1 MAEELKLLF
10 NEQIWVLIGLSVM
23 FLMRNMMESMVSGFM
38 VFIGNDYNADDIVEV
53 DGRPGR
59 IVRVGFSK
67 TVFFLYSLDKVG
79 NIAGGS
85 KLVIQNDKL
94 KDLKIEKPLQEL
106 DLKRFKNSWNGVDR
120 RDDA

>member
-1 MAEELKLLF
+1 MAEEFKSLL

-23 FLMRNMMESMVSGFM
+23 FLMRNMIESMVSGLM

-53 DGRPGR
+53 DGQPGR

-67 TVFFLYSLDKVG
+67 TVFFLYSLDKAG

-106 DLKRFKNSWNGVDR
+106 DLKRFKNTWNGVDR

>member
-1 MAEELKLLF
+1 MGDELKLLL

-23 FLMRNMMESMVSGFM
+23 FLMRNMVEGMVSGFM

-53 DGRPGR
+53 DGQPGR
-59 IVRVGFSK
+59 IVRVGISK
-67 TVFFLYSLDKVG
+67 TVFFLYSLDKSG

-85 KLVIQNDKL
+85 KLVVQNDKL

-106 DLKRFKNSWNGVDR
+106 DLKRFKNTWNGVNR
-120 RDDA
+120 REDA

>member
-1 MAEELKLLF
+1 LGDELKLLL

-23 FLMRNMMESMVSGFM
+23 FLMRNMVEGMVSGFM

-53 DGRPGR
+53 DGQPGR
-59 IVRVGFSK
+59 IVRVGISK
-67 TVFFLYSLDKVG
+67 TVFFLYSLDKSG

-85 KLVIQNDKL
+85 KLVVQNDKL

-106 DLKRFKNSWNGVDR
+106 DLKRFKNTWNGVNR
-120 RDDA
+120 REDA

>member
-1 MAEELKLLF
+1 
-10 NEQIWVLIGLSVM
+10 M
-23 FLMRNMMESMVSGFM
+23 FLMRNMIESRVSGLM

-59 IVRVGFSK
+59 IVRVGISK
-67 TVFFLYSLDKVG
+67 TVFFLYSLDKEG

-106 DLKRFKNSWNGVDR
+106 DLKRFKNTWNGVDR
-120 RDDA
+120 RNDA

>member
-1 MAEELKLLF
+1 LAEELKSLL

-23 FLMRNMMESMVSGFM
+23 FLMRNMIESMVSGLM